1 MGGNG
6 TPDRVKKKCPSEKCG
21 FPRAIKDSKG
31 TSGHMV
37 FQSSVIFVATPH
49 FLACLAYGLPS
60 CVFFFFCFV
69 LGFKVVAHF

>member
-1 MGGNG
+1 MIKS
-6 TPDRVKKKCPSEKCG
+6 VKMNDNDGDDDHHHYHHLPL
-21 FPRAIKDSKG
+21 KG

-49 FLACLAYGLPS
+49 FLTCLAYGLPS
-60 CVFFFFCFV
+60 CVFFCFV